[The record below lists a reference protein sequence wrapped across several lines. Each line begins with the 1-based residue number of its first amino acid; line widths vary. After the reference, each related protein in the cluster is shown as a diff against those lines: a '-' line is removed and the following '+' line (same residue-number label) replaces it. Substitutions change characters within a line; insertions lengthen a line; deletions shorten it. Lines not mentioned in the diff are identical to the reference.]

1 MHSFKILVETKIS
14 ITDETIKTINII
26 KENTVCLNISIL
38 TFSFVLSLIIDL
50 YNFIPL
56 TANASI
62 AGITNKFCNN
72 NNMSTKII
80 PLEIPIMLMHAAIVY
95 PKQNPLYATIPNT
108 AGIPIIVVPKNHK
121 PIASMIFCPILVFS
135 NSIKFKSSVVFN
147 FSIN

>member
-62 AGITNKFCNN
+62 AGITNKFCSNN
-72 NNMSTKII
+72 RISTKII
-80 PLEIPIMLMHAAIVY
+80 PLEIPIILIHAAIV
-95 PKQNPLYATIPNT
+95 
-108 AGIPIIVVPKNHK
+108 
-121 PIASMIFCPILVFS
+121 
-135 NSIKFKSSVVFN
+135 
-147 FSIN
+147 